1 MRFSRRTDKSIVAST
16 NPCQGIEPLSVPDP
30 GQFAIG
36 QMLVVVLALTV
47 LGLATIRMIVST
59 AGPAGLGSYTWCQ
72 GDEEHCVWMRGCARL
87 RSRSGIFEQGSRTR
101 RAEFKLSAR
110 QNTRGERK

>member
-16 NPCQGIEPLSVPDP
+16 NPCQGIEPLAVPDP
-30 GQFAIG
+30 GPFAIG

-59 AGPAGLGSYTWCQ
+59 TGPAGLGSYTWC
-72 GDEEHCVWMRGCARL
+72 
-87 RSRSGIFEQGSRTR
+87 
-101 RAEFKLSAR
+101 
-110 QNTRGERK
+110 